1 MLAVRIAAICLQIA
15 NHRSPVSIGLI
26 FRLLLPASR
35 RSGAEP
41 DDWDVRAWAVGDVG
55 HPGPIS
61 RLQRTVYGKILLDNC
76 RAWLLDWKFV
86 R

>member
-1 MLAVRIAAICLQIA
+1 M
-15 NHRSPVSIGLI
+15 
-26 FRLLLPASR
+26 
-35 RSGAEP
+35 EP